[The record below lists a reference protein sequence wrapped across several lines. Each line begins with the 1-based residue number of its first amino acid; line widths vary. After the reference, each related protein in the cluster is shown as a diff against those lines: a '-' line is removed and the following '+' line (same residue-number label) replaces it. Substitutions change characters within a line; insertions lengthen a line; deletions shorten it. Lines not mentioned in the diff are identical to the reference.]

1 MKSSSKV
8 LRSISC
14 QESVRFVSLLRD
26 AELNPIDLA
35 RLEIHVQNCQRC
47 QTARQ
52 QFDLLNTGLDKLLAR
67 G

>member
-47 QTARQ
+47 QTAQ
-52 QFDLLNTGLDKLLAR
+52 QFDLLNTGLDKLLVR